1 MPAMTKAAT
10 KRVAKQTKKIARLKS
25 KGKTKRAARVAARQ
39 SKIIKTGKTG
49 AGRAIVK
56 AKKIPV
62 IFLQDAQLL
71 KLRCQLRYRVG
82 FAPAVFPYHT

>member
-49 AGRAIVK
+49 AG
-56 AKKIPV
+56 
-62 IFLQDAQLL
+62 
-71 KLRCQLRYRVG
+71 
-82 FAPAVFPYHT
+82 